1 MSSAVVSTPAALG
14 RPFVFDDDDQA
25 EVGSLASASRAALD
39 RTAPSTPLR
48 AGLGGCPHINLHE
61 RQGVQESPLARLQ
74 SAISNQKSK
83 ISPARVTPASQL
95 EIRPAPEMVSSG
107 APAIDALTGG
117 LPRGCLTEICGPA
130 SSGRTT
136 LLLAA
141 LAAATRRGEFCALV
155 DASDALDPHSAAAAG
170 VELERLLWVRC
181 SEDAPRK
188 NSSPQSHR
196 DTEKNGNQKTGCPI
210 SRAPSAREM
219 GVREA
224 CPELVAGVEVPSQ
237 PAFDFDR
244 AEWNEPGR
252 KKNGRKENSRPS
264 DHRSDPQSDQ
274 RLEQVLRATDLLL
287 ESGGFGLIVLDLGD
301 LPPQSARRIPLTT
314 WFRFRRAVENKPT
327 ILLAI
332 EQKPIA
338 GSCSSL
344 LLKLGAGDPM
354 LSADKPAAKRCE
366 ITAHSLPRAGRGG
379 ASRGFVGE
387 DQQAPEGRKKITAPE
402 YPAHAHLL
410 TGLDVTAELIRSRL
424 DRKPARPVAFATK
437 TAWAG

>member
-14 RPFVFDDDDQA
+14 RPFVFDDDNEA

-39 RTAPSTPLR
+39 RTAE
-48 AGLGGCPHINLHE
+48 GGCPHINP
-61 RQGVQESPLARLQ
+61 SLAHLQ

-95 EIRPAPEMVSSG
+95 DIRPAPEMVSSG

-141 LAAATRRGEFCALV
+141 LAAATRRGEFCAVV
-155 DASDALDPHSAAAAG
+155 DASDALDPRSAAAAG
-170 VELERLLWVRC
+170 VELERMLWVRC
-181 SEDAPRK
+181 GEDALRK
-188 NSSPQSHR
+188 NSSPQRHR

-210 SRAPSAREM
+210 SRAPFAREV

-224 CPELVAGVEVPSQ
+224 CSEFVERVEVPSVRGVGVPSQ
-237 PAFDFDR
+237 PAFNFD
-244 AEWNEPGR
+244 P
-252 KKNGRKENSRPS
+252 NGSRETGSKENCPRENSPRQS
-264 DHRSDPQSDQ
+264 DH

-301 LPPQSARRIPLTT
+301 LPPQSARHIPLTT
-314 WFRFRRAVENKPT
+314 WFRFRRAVEYTPT

-332 EQKPIA
+332 EQHPIA

-344 LLKLGAGDPM
+344 LLQLAPPNRREEAIM
-354 LSADKPAAKRCE
+354 LNHSDSSREAAAF
-366 ITAHSLPRAGRGG
+366 ISP
-379 ASRGFVGE
+379 
-387 DQQAPEGRKKITAPE
+387 GRKSGVRQKTWSKSQRDDTLNETPIFHPS
-402 YPAHAHLL
+402 HAHLL
-410 TGLDVTAELIRSRL
+410 TGLEITAELIRSRL
-424 DRKPARPVAFATK
+424 DRKPSRSVAFATK